1 MQSQWQQQMQRQQ
14 AQRQRQMAGAA
25 WLQQQRKK
33 KAKAGKPLPD
43 TAFKNG
49 DKLAQVE
56 STAPAKPK
64 SRSFPRIGV
73 LLLCLAVSVVA
84 GLAAAYWAWT
94 PSDAALPSERIFG
107 IPFHYGFG
115 VAAFLI
121 VFVESIRLSRK
132 NRHSSAV
139 APAKHKPRRF
149 SATVVFFLGLLL
161 SIRFGPMVAK
171 RAFQILEIEPPVPA
185 WTAGCFCGFI
195 LTLLITNIVLRRN

>member
-33 KAKAGKPLPD
+33 KAKAGKPPPD

-49 DKLAQVE
+49 GKSAQVE
-56 STAPAKPK
+56 STAPAKLRP
-64 SRSFPRIGV
+64 RLFWRIGI

-94 PSDAALPSERIFG
+94 PRDAALPTDRIFG

-115 VAAFLI
+115 FTAFLI
-121 VFVESIRLSRK
+121 VFVKSINFSRK
-132 NRHSSAV
+132 KWHSNVA

-149 SATVVFFLGLLL
+149 WATVVFLLGLWL
-161 SIRFGPMVAK
+161 SIRFGPIVAK
-171 RAFQILEIEPPVPA
+171 RAFQILEIEPPMET
-185 WTAGCFCGFI
+185 WTIGCFVGSI
-195 LTLLITNIVLRRN
+195 LTLYITGMVLRRK